1 VDQAHVRVEEAC
13 ECSRQLVLVEV
24 AAHTSEVQN
33 IGVFTENENGG
44 IGYIL
49 IRKAQTKIDIDL
61 QVLRV
66 GKLVEPRSCCCGD
79 RDRSSELI
87 VSQIQPEEVRE

>member
-1 VDQAHVRVEEAC
+1 M
-13 ECSRQLVLVEV
+13 
-24 AAHTSEVQN
+24 
-33 IGVFTENENGG
+33 
-44 IGYIL
+44 L

-66 GKLVEPRSCCCGD
+66 GKLVEPRRCCYED

-87 VSQIQPEEVRE
+87 VSQIQPLIWLQLERRPQGVATSTPLTLYASPV

>member
-1 VDQAHVRVEEAC
+1 VDQAHVGVEEAC

-33 IGVFTENENGG
+33 LEVFTANENGG

-49 IRKAQTKIDIDL
+49 DTKSTNQDWL
-61 QVLRV
+61 TSA
-66 GKLVEPRSCCCGD
+66 SCG
-79 RDRSSELI
+79 
-87 VSQIQPEEVRE
+87 

>member
-1 VDQAHVRVEEAC
+1 VDQAHVGVEEAC

-49 IRKAQTKIDIDL
+49 IRK
-61 QVLRV
+61 
-66 GKLVEPRSCCCGD
+66 
-79 RDRSSELI
+79 
-87 VSQIQPEEVRE
+87 SQNQD